1 MEGHVKV
8 TIRSVITAQGEREEM
23 RQTGRGL
30 LRHDEDGYHLRY
42 SATDEAGERSNN
54 ALKMTGE
61 GITVHNTSTGY
72 TLQLNP
78 ERATVLRLQ
87 AGGSVLEMGIETRR
101 VHWALDGDEQGEI
114 AMDYTMLSGGT
125 PISDVC
131 LRMKIEK
138 EYKER

>member
-8 TIRSVITAQGEREEM
+8 AIRSVITAQGEREEM
-23 RQTGRGL
+23 CQTGRGL

-42 SATDEAGERSNN
+42 SATDEAGQPSNN

-61 GITVHNTSTGY
+61 GITVHNTSIGY

-78 ERATVLRLQ
+78 ECPTILRMRS
-87 AGGSVLEMGIETRR
+87 GGAVLEMGIETRHI
-101 VHWALDGDEQGEI
+101 HWALEGDKPGEI
-114 AMDYTMLSGGT
+114 AMDYTMLHGGA

-131 LRMKIEK
+131 LRITIEK
-138 EYKER
+138 DKER